1 MFGFITLALGT
12 EYSRLKPKK
21 YALVFILVDVF
32 SLVLQG
38 TGGGSQFSCAFQISN
53 ADLFVVSGSA
63 AGGSG
68 ASLDTGRNIY
78 LAGISVQLVCMLGFS
93 VLVAEYFWKMR
104 KAGKLSWNNIG
115 GTPMKLLLV
124 GLCGCSLLIMC
135 VFEFDGDFRSCVLS
149 GRNIFREFELAEGF
163 DGHLA
168 TYVSRPRAR
177 FH

>member
-38 TGGGSQFSCAFQISN
+38 TGGGSQFSCGFQVSN

-135 VFEFDGDFRSCVLS
+135 VFAFQRRLSPMRSQ
-149 GRNIFREFELAEGF
+149 
-163 DGHLA
+163 A